1 MSTKRKKSLFGMT
14 EEEKDLLLTPWSIVH
29 FLSGAAC
36 KGIGWGFWSNFALHA
51 AYEAKD
57 HVQMEENYNSKFN
70 SVGDQFCSM
79 AGYVSADVNPKWLYI
94 WLVSYGIA
102 YMLGSEIG

>member
-1 MSTKRKKSLFGMT
+1 MPRKKGLFAMD
-14 EEEKDLLLTPWSIVH
+14 ESVDDVLLTPWSVVH

-36 KGIGWGFWSNFALHA
+36 KGLGWSFWSNFALHG

-57 HVQMEENYNSKFN
+57 HFFKEEIYNSKFN

-79 AGYVSADVNPKWLYI
+79 AGYVCVDKDIKWLYY
-94 WLVSYGIA
+94 WMAA
-102 YMLGSEIG
+102 YAAAYFAGNVIG

>member
-1 MSTKRKKSLFGMT
+1 MSTKRKKTLFGMT

-36 KGIGWGFWSNFALHA
+36 KGIGWEFWSNFALHA

-57 HVQMEENYNSKFN
+57 HFQMEEIYNSKFN

-79 AGYVSADVNPKWLYI
+79 AGYVYADVDPKWLYM
-94 WLVSYGIA
+94 LVSYGIA
-102 YMLGSEIG
+102 YMLGNEIG